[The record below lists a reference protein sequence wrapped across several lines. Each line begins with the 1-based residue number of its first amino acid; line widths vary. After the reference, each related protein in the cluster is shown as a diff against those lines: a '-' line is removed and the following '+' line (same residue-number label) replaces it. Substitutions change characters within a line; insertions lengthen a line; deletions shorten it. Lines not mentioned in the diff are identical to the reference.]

1 MRPGPAVPVVRL
13 VRLARRG
20 LARLQRHSGP
30 RTFTV
35 AAATTVP
42 PEIARRLEAR
52 TGAMSPAERGALDPT
67 THPRDFRQP
76 DDTSCGAASLVVSR
90 MLHDQPY
97 ALWLVTGYDAL
108 VDSADSADF
117 AARWNAEVVRMHR
130 RVTSLRDHDG
140 DLQWPWLRVV
150 GTSPWGAARQMTG
163 AGGSGRPGHEYEART
178 LDPDDLATEFDLVL
192 AAVRA
197 GHTVPLYVGDEVRP
211 AHVVL
216 AVRARGDQLEL
227 FEPSAGRMVRV
238 ARDAFPAGRF
248 RLGGWSVP
256 WFAVLPR

>member
-1 MRPGPAVPVVRL
+1 MRL

-20 LARLQRHSGP
+20 LARLQRRSGP
-30 RTFTV
+30 RTFTS
-35 AAATTVP
+35 AATTDVP
-42 PEIARRLEAR
+42 AEVAYRLEGR
-52 TGAMSPAERGALDPT
+52 TSTMSPVERGALDPT

-90 MLHDQPY
+90 MLHDEPY
-97 ALWLVTGYDAL
+97 ALWLATGYDAQ
-108 VDSADSADF
+108 ADATDPTGF
-117 AARWNAEVVRMHR
+117 AERWATEVVTMHR

-163 AGGSGRPGHEYEART
+163 TGGSGLPGHAYEART
-178 LDPDDLATEFDLVL
+178 LDPDDLGAGFDLVL
-192 AAVRA
+192 AAVQA

-216 AVRARGDQLEL
+216 VVRTRGDQLEV

-238 ARDAFPAGRF
+238 ARDAFAAGRF